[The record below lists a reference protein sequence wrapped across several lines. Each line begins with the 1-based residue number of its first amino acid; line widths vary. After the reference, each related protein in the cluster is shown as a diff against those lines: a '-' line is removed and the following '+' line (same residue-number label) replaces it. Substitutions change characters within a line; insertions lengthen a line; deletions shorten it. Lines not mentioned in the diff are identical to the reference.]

1 MSTYRLCMLGAL
13 MLLGAC
19 AMTPDRPSLKLEPA
33 AAVAS
38 SMPAPVATVTPPP
51 SLPAATVAPAPVPV
65 PVPVAVAPVPAPPAR
80 MVRTS
85 PRLSAIKKTVA
96 DAKPVVAPAGLEI
109 KGQVVLRGAHGQQVA
124 PDEAAETLV
133 YFVPASGGGHAK
145 PGHYTVYTH
154 NRDFSPEAMAVPQGS
169 TVTFVNLDDV
179 RHNVF
184 SVTPG
189 AAFDLGYQGS
199 GEKAAHAFTRAGLVL
214 VSCNVHHSM
223 ELDVLVVPTSFTARA
238 SSDGSFNLHGL
249 PAGAGTLHFW
259 NPRAQPVSLPVTL
272 PMKNA
277 VTQPLLAI
285 RPRLTTE
292 LNASARP

>member
-33 AAVAS
+33 VAAAS
-38 SMPAPVATVTPPP
+38 SMPAPVAVASPPQ

-65 PVPVAVAPVPAPPAR
+65 PVAVAPVPAPAAR
-80 MVRTS
+80 MVRMG
-85 PRLSAIKKTVA
+85 PQPSAIKKSVA
-96 DAKPVVAPAGLEI
+96 DAKPVVEPAGLEI
-109 KGQVVLRGAHGQQVA
+109 KGHVVLRGVHGQQVA
-124 PDEAAETLV
+124 PDEAAATLV
-133 YFVPASGGGHAK
+133 YFVPASGGGRAK

-189 AAFDLGYQGS
+189 SAFDLGYQGS

-223 ELDVLVVPTSFTARA
+223 ELDLLVVPTSFTARA
-238 SSDGSFNLHGL
+238 SADGSFNLRGL

-277 VTQPLLAI
+277 VMQPLLAI